1 MDELAGG
8 SRLSGMAEI
17 NDFGDFLMIAA
28 APECDR
34 NATCR
39 DWSEVVVL

>member
-17 NDFGDFLMIAA
+17 NYFGDFLTVAA

-34 NATCR
+34 DATRR